1 MDFKKILE
9 QFDAAEKPA
18 TKRTLSEA
26 AFAKSGV
33 KADAKKHKADAT
45 TRKQYFVK
53 LTNAKGG
60 NKGVTVMADEGE
72 SESEVRS
79 RVARDHKSQGW
90 TVSSIREKGDAAD
103 KAAAGK
109 KKPAVTASGK
119 RVGRPPGST
128 KKVTEGRQTVSEY
141 IAEAR
146 LMEKSMTPAQKG
158 KRERIVK
165 GMKKVK
171 GDFEKRY
178 PGRGEAVMYATA
190 TKRAMKESYLKEDDS
205 MMGMTLDQ
213 AKQHPAY
220 KTDKTFQD
228 EVNAAEKFSSSLSA
242 DKKPTVMTTDQAK
255 KHPAYAK
262 DPAFKSRVDKTKPT
276 TGMVVSATGQQQGM
290 AESYQLSKPGTSAEE
305 AVKTLEWD
313 LEEEKE
319 FLSRKQQREV
329 LKIISMLKAGD
340 VDGAR
345 DYKVNVCSQD
355 MSEWIDEA
363 LDQRWNPFA
372 DDDYSLYADR
382 LGEGADKES
391 QMWGG
396 FIGKFFDA
404 IYGYGDD
411 GLEHLDGAAPLW
423 AKLWAKHNGDI
434 DAIIANE
441 PAAVLNKAA
450 KELKSVLDDLQSGLM
465 EGSDKQ
471 SQQLG
476 GFINKFFGEIAEYGN
491 DGFEHLDGAAPLWAK
506 LWTKHNYDIDAIIA
520 NEPAVV
526 LKKVAQELEEV
537 VDDLQSGLM
546 EGTKCNHTKEGK
558 KCPVHGLEECG
569 TYMEESSTI
578 NGRVQDPKEMVWK
591 LSDMDHDEA
600 VKKYGKEN
608 VRKGPKTRRG
618 DPTVEIKR
626 PLKDSVTEESQF
638 DEDLAS
644 MKKIA
649 GIGAVAAAGLGAH
662 ISGENA
668 EIRAKEVEK
677 LEKQVASEPNA
688 VKRGQLEKMIKDIQA
703 GKPLSKGDIISEV
716 NPYRYDSDVDYY
728 DAEKA
733 EQARL
738 RGDHD
743 EAEEAHIA
751 DREDQRR
758 YDHQAAW
765 DDMYE
770 DAAYNPDSDISTDW
784 YLEVIDELIQNN
796 RRMMSPSRKNILMK
810 AVQRELA
817 LTAKR
822 DGMPYEFN
830 QDKFDEA
837 YSNAVAHQRGVG
849 SSRSSGWDIV
859 WKDQF
864 DPSMHDRI
872 KNATPEELYQMGYE
886 IDKNG
891 AEHYAMQLK
900 SAQDELRGLREDA
913 AYNPDSDISTDWYLE
928 VIDELIQ
935 NNRRMMSPSRRG
947 IVMKAVQRELALT
960 AKRDGM
966 PYEFNQDKF
975 DEAYSNAVGFRRG
988 TGSSK
993 NNGWH
998 IVWKDQFD
1006 PSMHD
1011 RIKNATPE
1019 ELYQMGYE
1027 IDKNGAEHYAL
1038 QLKLAQDELRGL
1050 AEGLGSMIKR
1060 GVKKIQGTNRVEKAY
1075 TAHLNKAAAGG
1086 DDKEIGRAMKAL
1098 YVGGADTAEKAYDQ
1112 YHTKKYGHAPSRQ
1125 QWTGDDEMDEGNEFS
1140 GALAKAKAA
1149 HKDSFEVDG
1158 KTYPVK
1164 ESRSAVDELAECY
1177 DMAYQQAQSEPEQQG
1192 RMTVSANTST
1202 EGTRSL
1208 SVNAEGDMADELA
1221 QLLSLSGLAG
1231 GHRHQEE
1238 MEESAQD
1245 EFHAST
1251 RPAPTTFSVSSQLK
1265 TGNDLNRPKVQ
1276 HPAAAARG
1284 DNPLTR

>member
-9 QFDAAEKPA
+9 QFDAVEKPA
-18 TKRTLSEA
+18 TKRTLNEA

-79 RVARDHKSQGW
+79 RVGRDHKSQGW
-90 TVSSIREKGDAAD
+90 TVSSIREKGDAAE
-103 KAAAGK
+103 KAAAGEK
-109 KKPAVTASGK
+109 KSELTASGK
-119 RVGRPPGST
+119 KRGRPPGSK

-146 LMEKSMTPAQKG
+146 LMEKSMSAAQKG
-158 KRERIVK
+158 ERERIVK
-165 GMKKVK
+165 GMKKSK
-171 GDFEKRY
+171 DSFEKRY
-178 PGRGEAVMYATA
+178 PGRGEEVMYATA
-190 TKRAMKESYLKEDDS
+190 TKRAMKES
-205 MMGMTLDQ
+205 
-213 AKQHPAY
+213 
-220 KTDKTFQD
+220 
-228 EVNAAEKFSSSLSA
+228 
-242 DKKPTVMTTDQAK
+242 
-255 KHPAYAK
+255 
-262 DPAFKSRVDKTKPT
+262 
-276 TGMVVSATGQQQGM
+276 QQGV
-290 AESYQLSKPGTSAEE
+290 AENYQLSKPGTSAEE

-396 FIGKFFDA
+396 FIGKFFGA
-404 IYGYGDD
+404 IYGYGDE
-411 GLEHLDGAAPLW
+411 GLEYLDGAAPLW

-450 KELKSVLDDLQSGLM
+450 KELKLVLDDLRSGLM
-465 EGSDKQ
+465 EGADKE
-471 SQQLG
+471 SQMWG
-476 GFINKFFGEIAEYGN
+476 GFIGKFFGAIYGYGDEGLEY
-491 DGFEHLDGAAPLWAK
+491 LDGAAPLWAK
-506 LWTKHNYDIDAIIA
+506 LWAKHNGDIDAIIA
-520 NEPAVV
+520 NEPAAV
-526 LKKVAQELEEV
+526 LNKAAKELKLV
-537 VDDLQSGLM
+537 LDDLRSGLM
-546 EGTKCNHTKEGK
+546 EG
-558 KCPVHGLEECG
+558 
-569 TYMEESSTI
+569 
-578 NGRVQDPKEMVWK
+578 
-591 LSDMDHDEA
+591 
-600 VKKYGKEN
+600 
-608 VRKGPKTRRG
+608 
-618 DPTVEIKR
+618 
-626 PLKDSVTEESQF
+626 SQI
-638 DEDLAS
+638 DEDLAQ

-649 GIGAVAAAGLGAH
+649 GVGAVAAAGLGAH
-662 ISGENA
+662 ISSDNDR
-668 EIRAKEVEK
+668 IRAKEVEK
-677 LEKQVASEPNA
+677 LEKQVASEPNS
-688 VKRGQLEKMIKDIQA
+688 VKRGQLEKMINDIKA

-728 DAEKA
+728 DAEEA

-751 DREDQRR
+751 DREDQRA

-765 DDMYE
+765 DNM
-770 DAAYNPDSDISTDW
+770 
-784 YLEVIDELIQNN
+784 
-796 RRMMSPSRKNILMK
+796 
-810 AVQRELA
+810 
-817 LTAKR
+817 
-822 DGMPYEFN
+822 
-830 QDKFDEA
+830 
-837 YSNAVAHQRGVG
+837 
-849 SSRSSGWDIV
+849 
-859 WKDQF
+859 
-864 DPSMHDRI
+864 
-872 KNATPEELYQMGYE
+872 
-886 IDKNG
+886 
-891 AEHYAMQLK
+891 
-900 SAQDELRGLREDA
+900 REDA
-913 AYNPDSDISTDWYLE
+913 SDDAEYTDEVGMVENNLETIERAAEELDSIL
-928 VIDELIQ
+928 Q
-935 NNRRMMSPSRRG
+935 
-947 IVMKAVQRELALT
+947 
-960 AKRDGM
+960 DGEDL
-966 PYEFNQDKF
+966 PEWIEEKV
-975 DEAYSNAVGFRRG
+975 SNAKAMLVSAKEYMASQHANGEVRR
-988 TGSSK
+988 
-993 NNGWH
+993 
-998 IVWKDQFD
+998 VDD
-1006 PSMHD
+1006 
-1011 RIKNATPE
+1011 
-1019 ELYQMGYE
+1019 
-1027 IDKNGAEHYAL
+1027 
-1038 QLKLAQDELRGL
+1038 DEL

-1075 TAHLNKAAAGG
+1075 TDHMNKAAAGG
-1086 DDKEIGRAMKAL
+1086 GDKEIGRAMKAL

-1164 ESRSAVDELAECY
+1164 ESNSAVDELAECY
-1177 DMAYQQAQSEPEQQG
+1177 NMAYQQAQAEPEQPG

-1231 GHRHQEE
+1231 GHQHQEE

-1245 EFHAST
+1245 EFHANTIPEPS
-1251 RPAPTTFSVSSQLK
+1251 TFSLRSLLDA
-1265 TGNDLNRPKVQ
+1265 GDDLNRPKSQ

>member
-9 QFDAAEKPA
+9 QFDAAEKTT
-18 TKRTLSEA
+18 TKRTLTEA
-26 AFAKSGV
+26 AFEKSGV
-33 KADAKKHKADAT
+33 KADAKKHKADIT
-45 TRKQYFVK
+45 SRKQYFVK
-53 LTNAKGG
+53 LANAKGG

-90 TVSSIREKGDAAD
+90 TVSSIREKGDAAE
-103 KAAAGK
+103 KAAAGEK
-109 KKPAVTASGK
+109 KSAVTASGK
-119 RVGRPPGST
+119 KRGRPPGSA

-146 LMEKSMTPAQKG
+146 MMEKHMTDVQKG
-158 KRERIVK
+158 ERERIVK
-165 GMKKVK
+165 GMKKAE
-171 GDFEKRY
+171 GDFENRY
-178 PGRGEAVMYATA
+178 PGRGKAVMYATA
-190 TKRAMKESYLKEDDS
+190 TKRAMKEDSGESDRGYYKLLAAKAKRDPSSLTAREKEKLAAYLRIKQMMGEPALAEDDS

-213 AKQHPAY
+213 AKQHPSY
-220 KTDKTFQD
+220 KTDTAFKAD
-228 EVNAAEKFSSSLSA
+228 VDAAEKFSSSLSA
-242 DKKPTVMTTDQAK
+242 DKKPKVMTTDQAK
-255 KHPAYAK
+255 KDPAYAK

-276 TGMVVSATGQQQGM
+276 TGMVVSSTGQQGV

-411 GLEHLDGAAPLW
+411 GFEHLDGAAPLW

-471 SQQLG
+471 SQRLG
-476 GFINKFFGEIAEYGN
+476 ALIGKFFGEIYGYGD
-491 DGFEHLDGAAPLWAK
+491 DGFEHLDGAAPLWAT

-546 EGTKCNHTKEGK
+546 EGTKCNHTAEGK
-558 KCPVHGLEECG
+558 KCPVHGLDECS

-591 LSDMDHDEA
+591 LSDMDYDEA

-608 VRKGPKTRRG
+608 VKKGPKTRRG

-626 PLKDSVTEESQF
+626 PLKGSVTEESQF
-638 DEDLAS
+638 DEDLAQ

-649 GIGAVAAAGLGAH
+649 GVGAVAAAGLGAH

-668 EIRAKEVEK
+668 EIRTKEVER
-677 LEKQVASEPNA
+677 LEKKVASEPDS
-688 VKRGQLEKMIKDIQA
+688 VKRGQLEKMINDIKA

-716 NPYRYDSDVDYY
+716 SPYHYDNDVDYY
-728 DAEKA
+728 DAVEA

-738 RGDHD
+738 RGDYD
-743 EAEEAHIA
+743 DAEEAHIA
-751 DREDQRR
+751 DQADQRR

-765 DDMYE
+765 DNMYE
-770 DAAYNPDSDISTDW
+770 DVEDDAEYTDEVGMVENNLETIERAAEELDS
-784 YLEVIDELIQNN
+784 
-796 RRMMSPSRKNILMK
+796 IL
-810 AVQRELA
+810 Q
-817 LTAKR
+817 
-822 DGMPYEFN
+822 DGEDLPEWIEE
-830 QDKFDEA
+830 KV
-837 YSNAVAHQRGVG
+837 SNAKAMLVSAKEYMASQH
-849 SSRSSGWDIV
+849 
-859 WKDQF
+859 
-864 DPSMHDRI
+864 
-872 KNATPEELYQMGYE
+872 A
-886 IDKNG
+886 NG
-891 AEHYAMQLK
+891 EVRRVDD
-900 SAQDELRGLREDA
+900 DE
-913 AYNPDSDISTDWYLE
+913 
-928 VIDELIQ
+928 
-935 NNRRMMSPSRRG
+935 
-947 IVMKAVQRELALT
+947 
-960 AKRDGM
+960 
-966 PYEFNQDKF
+966 
-975 DEAYSNAVGFRRG
+975 
-988 TGSSK
+988 
-993 NNGWH
+993 
-998 IVWKDQFD
+998 
-1006 PSMHD
+1006 
-1011 RIKNATPE
+1011 
-1019 ELYQMGYE
+1019 
-1027 IDKNGAEHYAL
+1027 
-1038 QLKLAQDELRGL
+1038 L

-1086 DDKEIGRAMKAL
+1086 GDKEIGRAMKAL

-1125 QWTGDDEMDEGNEFS
+1125 QWTGDDEMDESNEFT
-1140 GALAKAKAA
+1140 GALAKAKASGA
-1149 HKDSFEVDG
+1149 KEFSVGG

-1177 DMAYQQAQSEPEQQG
+1177 DMAYQQAQAEPEQQG

-1251 RPAPTTFSVSSQLK
+1251 RPAPTTFSVSSQLN
-1265 TGNDLNRPKVQ
+1265 TGGDLNRPKVQ

>member
-9 QFDAAEKPA
+9 HFADAEIAV
-18 TKRTLSEA
+18 TKQNAQLNEA

-33 KADAKKHKADAT
+33 KADAKKNKADAT

-53 LTNAKGG
+53 LANAKGG

-90 TVSSIREKGDAAD
+90 TVSSIREKGDAAE
-103 KAAAGK
+103 KAAAGE
-109 KKPAVTASGK
+109 KKPALTASGK
-119 RVGRPPGST
+119 KRGRPPGS
-128 KKVTEGRQTVSEY
+128 KKAVTEGRQTVSEY
-141 IAEAR
+141 IAEAKM
-146 LMEKSMTPAQKG
+146 MEKHMSDAQKD
-158 KRERIVK
+158 KREHIVT
-165 GMKKVK
+165 GMKKSK
-171 GDFEKRY
+171 DSFEKRY

-213 AKQHPAY
+213 AKQHPSY
-220 KTDKTFQD
+220 KTDTAFKAD
-228 EVNAAEKFSSSLSA
+228 VDAAEKFSSSLSA
-242 DKKPTVMTTDQAK
+242 DKKPKVMTTDQAK
-255 KHPAYAK
+255 KDPAYAK

-276 TGMVVSATGQQQGM
+276 TGMVVSSTGQPAV

-434 DAIIANE
+434 DAIITNE

-546 EGTKCNHTKEGK
+546 EGSDKQSQQLGGFINKFFGEIAEYGNDGFEHLDGAAPLWAKLWTKHNYDIDAIIANEPAVVLKKVAQELEEVVDDLQSGLMEGTKCNHTKEGK
-558 KCPVHGLEECG
+558 KCPVHGLDECG

-638 DEDLAS
+638 DEDLAQ

-649 GIGAVAAAGLGAH
+649 GVGALAAAGLGAH

-677 LEKQVASEPNA
+677 LERQVASEPNS
-688 VKRGQLEKMIKDIQA
+688 VKRGQLEKMINDIKA
-703 GKPLSKGDIISEV
+703 GKPLSRGDMISEV
-716 NPYRYDSDVDYY
+716 NPHRYDSDVDYY
-728 DAEKA
+728 DAEEA
-733 EQARL
+733 ERARH
-738 RGDHD
+738 DAKYSD
-743 EAEEAHIA
+743 EAEA
-751 DREDQRR
+751 
-758 YDHQAAW
+758 
-765 DDMYE
+765 
-770 DAAYNPDSDISTDW
+770 
-784 YLEVIDELIQNN
+784 
-796 RRMMSPSRKNILMK
+796 
-810 AVQRELA
+810 
-817 LTAKR
+817 
-822 DGMPYEFN
+822 
-830 QDKFDEA
+830 
-837 YSNAVAHQRGVG
+837 
-849 SSRSSGWDIV
+849 
-859 WKDQF
+859 
-864 DPSMHDRI
+864 
-872 KNATPEELYQMGYE
+872 
-886 IDKNG
+886 
-891 AEHYAMQLK
+891 HYA
-900 SAQDELRGLREDA
+900 AQADQKAYDDE
-913 AYNPDSDISTDWYLE
+913 
-928 VIDELIQ
+928 
-935 NNRRMMSPSRRG
+935 
-947 IVMKAVQRELALT
+947 
-960 AKRDGM
+960 
-966 PYEFNQDKF
+966 
-975 DEAYSNAVGFRRG
+975 
-988 TGSSK
+988 
-993 NNGWH
+993 
-998 IVWKDQFD
+998 
-1006 PSMHD
+1006 
-1011 RIKNATPE
+1011 
-1019 ELYQMGYE
+1019 
-1027 IDKNGAEHYAL
+1027 
-1038 QLKLAQDELRGL
+1038 L

-1086 DDKEIGRAMKAL
+1086 GDKEIGRAMKAL

-1177 DMAYQQAQSEPEQQG
+1177 DMAYQQAQAEPEQAG

-1208 SVNAEGDMADELA
+1208 TVNAEGDMADELA

-1231 GHRHQEE
+1231 GHQYQEE

-1251 RPAPTTFSVSSQLK
+1251 RPEPTTFALSNQLN
-1265 TGNDLNRPKVQ
+1265 TGHDLNSPKVQ